1 MHASDEQDAQKL
13 EGGCYCG
20 AIRYVAEGRPVMK
33 GQCHCRECQ
42 YISGGAPHMFLI
54 MPASGFRYTKGE
66 PKRFAR
72 SDLEQPVTR
81 EFCAECGTHLATLRP
96 DLPAVI
102 LKAGTLDD
110 PSVFGAPQ
118 MAIFTVDKQPFHQ
131 IPEGMPTFERMPPR

>member
-1 MHASDEQDAQKL
+1 
-13 EGGCYCG
+13 
-20 AIRYVAEGRPVMK
+20 MK